1 MTREQIDRIVREVVG
16 AVLRRRIAPGE
27 EVRRSEEP
35 GWDSLAHVNI
45 VFAVEGELG
54 IQLSAEELGE
64 LDTIE
69 KLVDAALAHLGAD
82 APRAWP

>member
-1 MTREQIDRIVREVVG
+1 VSREQIDRTVREVVG
-16 AVLRRRIAPGE
+16 AVLRRTIAPGE
-27 EVRRSEEP
+27 QVRRSDEP

-64 LDTIE
+64 LDTLD
-69 KLVDAALAHLGAD
+69 KLADAAEAHLRAEP
-82 APRAWP
+82 PRAWP